1 VSPVFLRILR
11 PACGVI
17 FVAGIA
23 GIIVTSINGNNAGWV
38 LTIGMVTAVAALVL
52 IAVTAA
58 SPRPRIDVF
67 DDVIA
72 ERVEQRITALV
83 AAGADEAEARALV
96 RDALEMAR
104 GTK

>member
-1 VSPVFLRILR
+1 MSPVFLRVLR
-11 PACGVI
+11 PACGFI
-17 FVAGIA
+17 FVSGIA
-23 GIIVTSINGNNAGWV
+23 GIIVSSINGNNAGWV